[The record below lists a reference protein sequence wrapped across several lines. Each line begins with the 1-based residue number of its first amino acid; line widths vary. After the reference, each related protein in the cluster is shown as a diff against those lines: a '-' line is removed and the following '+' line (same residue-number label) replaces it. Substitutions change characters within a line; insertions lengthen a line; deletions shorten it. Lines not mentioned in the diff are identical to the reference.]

1 MTITYQLTPED
12 FISLQKD
19 LIKNT
24 NYHKRRSKFLLIYTE
39 LLAFAYG
46 FAAVVWFFPR
56 VISFTAFVLVAIASG
71 VLVMLLLYPLLRK
84 MYPPIT
90 LRKSMVQLKKMG
102 GWPRTVTVKLDDS
115 GIEWTSD
122 NPRSKGMLQIPWES
136 IDKASQDEKHL
147 YLYFQEA
154 DAIIIPKKINGLDSI
169 EQSELERLL
178 NPYMK
183 ARS

>member
-1 MTITYQLTPED
+1 MTITYQLTLED

-24 NYHKRRSKFLLIYTE
+24 NYHKRRSRFLLIYTE

-46 FAAVVWFFPR
+46 FTAVVYFFPR
-56 VISFTAFVLVAIASG
+56 DISYMSFVLVAIAGG

-90 LRKSMVQLKKMG
+90 LRKSIIQLKKIG
-102 GWPRTVTVKLDDS
+102 GWPRTITVKLDDS

-122 NPRSKGMLQIPWES
+122 NSKSKGMLQIPWGS

-154 DAIIIPKKINGLDSI
+154 DAIIIPKKINGLEPF

-178 NPYMK
+178 NLYT
-183 ARS
+183 